1 MTKQFVERVSHLVS
15 TWACLHVPGAG
26 VAAPS
31 LPTGGV
37 VVVPFAFLL
46 PCFLL
51 HAFFPG
57 AGVTTTTPVTMG
69 WPSCLSPLTY
79 WLLYNTWMSTQLN
92 EVQMVTAITYSN

>member
-26 VAAPS
+26 VTAPS
-31 LPTGGV
+31 PPTSGV

-57 AGVTTTTPVTMG
+57 AGVTTTTPRNDGVAVV
-69 WPSCLSPLTY
+69 PFAFD
-79 WLLYNTWMSTQLN
+79 LL
-92 EVQMVTAITYSN
+92 VIV